1 VTNIELWYALYD
13 ALNGPLWTF
22 CSDARDDPCACAF
35 GKHHVDCAPAGAPGA
50 FFDMRVITHIALPS
64 INASGVFPL
73 SVFESSVQ
81 KLQGL
86 DLSSNDAGATNA
98 IALPAGKACID
109 KDAVCASNASSCI
122 VGALPACEAL
132 VPVVATTGRPSRQPV
147 FSTTN
152 SPSAS
157 PQAVM
162 DAVLLILVMVAGVVV
177 GLLVAVIVMVV
188 RRRTQTRRPAAAGY
202 SELGAPEPTV
212 TEMSLLGR
220 GRGNGAGGNQ
230 AQQTVMPV

>member
-1 VTNIELWYALYD
+1 MTNIELWYALYD

-73 SVFESSVQ
+73 AVFESSVQ

-109 KDAVCASNASSCI
+109 KDAVCASNASLCS
-122 VGALPACEAL
+122 VGLLPACEAL
-132 VPVVATTGRPSRQPV
+132 LPVVATGRPSRQPV

-162 DAVLLILVMVAGVVV
+162 NALVLVLVMVAGVVA
-177 GLLVAVIVMVV
+177 GLLLAVVVVMA
-188 RRRTQTRRPAAAGY
+188 RRRMQRSRPAAAGY
-202 SELGAPEPTV
+202 SELGAPEPTL
-212 TEMSLLGR
+212 TEMALLSR
-220 GRGNGAGGNQ
+220 DRGNGAGGGQ
-230 AQQTVMPV
+230 ARQTVVPV